1 MNWLAHV
8 FLSPKQIAYQLGNLL
23 ADPLKGKAWEGA
35 NEAFVT
41 GVELHMLIDT
51 YTDTHPLVS
60 HSKTLLAERGHL
72 KGVVLDILY
81 DHFLSVHWE
90 RFSISD
96 RSRFLEG
103 FRKRAIKE
111 SGGYPPHAKEVIVK
125 VVKNRQLE
133 SYATMEG
140 VKRAFMR
147 IDNRLSDRAKT
158 KDTMMY
164 YLSLIQLHR
173 AELEADF
180 LAFFP
185 DLMAHLRGEVPE
197 LVFGH
202 WKLN

>member
-1 MNWLAHV
+1 M
-8 FLSPKQIAYQLGNLL
+8 
-23 ADPLKGKAWEGA
+23 
-35 NEAFVT
+35 
-41 GVELHMLIDT
+41 
-51 YTDTHPLVS
+51 
-60 HSKTLLAERGHL
+60 
-72 KGVVLDILY
+72 
-81 DHFLSVHWE
+81 HWA
-90 RFSISD
+90 RFSRSD

-111 SGGYPPHAKEVIVK
+111 SGGYPPHAKSVIVR
-125 VVKNRQLE
+125 VVENRQLD
-133 SYATMEG
+133 SYATMDG

-185 DLMAHLRGEVPE
+185 DLMAHLRKEMPE
-197 LVFGH
+197 LVFEH
-202 WKLN
+202 WQ